1 MNDIIELSKV
11 MGVSSGVLITLFAGI
26 FLLVVL
32 CIIRLMQ
39 SIDEVKPR
47 KKRCA
52 DDFEFKSRD
61 PSDWFNRPGVGA
73 AAGDLLRGDRD

>member
-26 FLLVVL
+26 SPLVVL
-32 CIIRLMQ
+32 CHIRLMQ
-39 SIDEVKPR
+39 SIDEIEPR

-52 DDFEFKSRD
+52 DDFDFKSRD
-61 PSDWFNRPGVGA
+61 HNDWFNRPGVGA
-73 AAGDLLRGDRD
+73 AASDLLKGNRD